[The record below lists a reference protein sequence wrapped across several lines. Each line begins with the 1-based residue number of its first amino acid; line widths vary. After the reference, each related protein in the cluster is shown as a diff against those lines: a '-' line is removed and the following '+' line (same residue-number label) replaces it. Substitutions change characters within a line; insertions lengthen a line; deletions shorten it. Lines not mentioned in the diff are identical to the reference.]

1 MFEWAGIVF
10 GEEITVK
17 LTKSIKRLAV
27 LSGASQLRFWGK
39 IYGVQ
44 RDYWVAEGVLET

>member
-17 LTKSIKRLAV
+17 LSKSIKRLAV
-27 LSGASQLRFWGK
+27 LSGAS
-39 IYGVQ
+39 
-44 RDYWVAEGVLET
+44 